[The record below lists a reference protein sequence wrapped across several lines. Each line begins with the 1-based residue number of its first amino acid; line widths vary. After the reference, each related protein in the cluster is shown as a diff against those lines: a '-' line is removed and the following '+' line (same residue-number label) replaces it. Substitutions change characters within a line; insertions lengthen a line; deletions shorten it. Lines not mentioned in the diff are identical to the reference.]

1 MIPVTKPYL
10 PPLQEYGEYIN
21 SIWERQW
28 LTNNG
33 PLVNELEIKLK
44 RYLDLH
50 HLLYVSSGT
59 IALQIAIRALDLKGQ
74 VITTPFSYVA
84 TTSSIVWEGC
94 TPVFADIEP
103 DTFNIDPTKIEEL
116 IGPQTSAILATHVFG
131 NPCNIEVIQNIADRH
146 GLKVIYDAAHCFGVK
161 YRNKSIFEYGDI
173 SITSFHATKL
183 FHTIEGG
190 AVFTRCPELLKKM
203 AFIRNFGHNGPDDIA
218 ELGINGKNSE
228 FHAAMGLCNL
238 NHVDEILAKRKE
250 LSLYYKKALQGLPV
264 KYQLLHDES
273 NYNYAYF
280 PVLFN
285 TEALMHQCIQALQNE
300 KVYCRRY
307 FYPSLAML
315 PYVSPT
321 YLPICE
327 SVVKR
332 IVCLPLYHSFTVS
345 DIEMIARLMARVH
358 NYGIVTSAN
367 QESDVVI
374 EKEIET
380 ILKGGKIG
388 IPYESWKP

>member
-10 PPLQEYGEYIN
+10 PRLKEYGEYIS

-59 IALQIAIRALDLKGQ
+59 IALQIAIRALNLKGE

-94 TPVFADIEP
+94 TPIFADIEP
-103 DTFNIDPTKIEEL
+103 DTFNIDPTKIEKL
-116 IGPQTSAILATHVFG
+116 IGPNTSAILATHVFG
-131 NPCNIEVIQNIADRH
+131 NPCNIEAIQEIADRH
-146 GLKVIYDAAHCFGVK
+146 GLRVIYDAAHCFGVRYK
-161 YRNKSIFEYGDI
+161 NKSIFEYGDI
-173 SITSFHATKL
+173 STTSFHATKL

-190 AVFTRCPELLKKM
+190 AVFTKCPELLKKM
-203 AFIRNFGHNGPDDIA
+203 AFIRNFGHNGPEDIA

-238 NHVDEILAKRKE
+238 NHVDEILVKRKE
-250 LSLYYKKALQGLPV
+250 LSLNYRKVLQGLPI
-264 KYQLLHDES
+264 KYQTLRDEG
-273 NYNYAYF
+273 NYNYSYF
-280 PVLFN
+280 PILFE
-285 TEALMHQCIQALQNE
+285 TEDLMHQCIQALQNE

-307 FYPSLAML
+307 FYPSLGML

-321 YLPICE
+321 HLPVCDSI
-327 SVVKR
+327 VKR
-332 IVCLPLYHSFTVS
+332 IVCLPLYHSLTIS
-345 DIEMIARLMARVH
+345 DIEMIARLMARVQ
-358 NYGIVTSAN
+358 NYGIATPVSKEN
-367 QESDVVI
+367 DVVI

-380 ILKGGKIG
+380 ILKGEKIA
-388 IPYESWKP
+388 IHYESAK